1 MAMLM
6 RCELLSGDLLGPDL
20 TDAGGES
27 EVECVLAHP
36 LPEGVP
42 FGGFLPPFPLKR
54 MTCLFP
60 K

>member
-27 EVECVLAHP
+27 EVECVQHIHFLRGFPLADFFH
-36 LPEGVP
+36 
-42 FGGFLPPFPLKR
+42 PFP
-54 MTCLFP
+54 
-60 K
+60 